1 MKVRDLMRK
10 DFITL
15 SSQNTYEEVIVL
27 LYKNNL
33 NGAPVVNNNNELIG
47 YVSEKDLFRI
57 LYPYYQSFYEHPE
70 SYTDGEKREEK
81 AKEIR
86 YHKVEVFM
94 NKSPLTVDPD
104 MPIMNAGAL
113 MLAHKVHKFPVIEGG
128 KVVGLLDRELIYKT
142 VFKNSYKDIFK
153 DIL

>member
-1 MKVRDLMRK
+1 MLVKNVMTK
-10 DFITL
+10 DFVFL
-15 SSQNTYEEVIVL
+15 RSEDTYQDAVVL

-33 NGAPVVNNNNELIG
+33 TGCIVLDKDEKLVG

-57 LYPYYQSFYEHPE
+57 LYPYYDSYYKHPE
-70 SYTDGEKREEK
+70 IYTDGEKREEK

-94 NKSPLTVDPD
+94 NKFPLTVSPE

-113 MLAHKVHKFPVIEGG
+113 MLANRVHQFPVVENNR
-128 KVVGLLDRELIYKT
+128 VVGLISRNLIYSR
-142 VFKNSYKDIFK
+142 VFKKNFSD
-153 DIL
+153 LL